1 MTSPFR
7 LDGKT
12 ALVTGG
18 NQGLG
23 KAFALGL
30 AEAGARVAIVGR
42 RAEANAAAVEEARGA
57 GTNDAAGANDG
68 VTSCGGAIGGVI
80 VVPTPPTST
89 TSTTPTPRSG

>member
-23 KAFALGL
+23 QAFALGL
-30 AEAGARVAIVGR
+30 AEAGARVAICGR
-42 RAEANAAAVEEARGA
+42 R
-57 GTNDAAGANDG
+57 
-68 VTSCGGAIGGVI
+68 
-80 VVPTPPTST
+80 
-89 TSTTPTPRSG
+89 